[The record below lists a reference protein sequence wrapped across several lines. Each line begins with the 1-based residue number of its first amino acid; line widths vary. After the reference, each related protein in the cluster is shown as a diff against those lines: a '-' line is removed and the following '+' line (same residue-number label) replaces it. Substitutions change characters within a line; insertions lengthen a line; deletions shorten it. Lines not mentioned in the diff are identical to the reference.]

1 LPGALTLLYNCPLFV
16 SCSFRISNKLWQQP
30 EQTLTATYN
39 CYVYS
44 RGPNVLVVTTNGGSG
59 SDNTCSVQLPES
71 STLLDNGVSAVHDLL
86 AMQTVSHSSSSVATL
101 LSSAMQKAF

>member
-1 LPGALTLLYNCPLFV
+1 MCRPLLV
-16 SCSFRISNKLWQQP
+16 SRSFRTSHKLWQQP
-30 EQTLTATYN
+30 EVTLAATYN

-59 SDNTCSVQLPES
+59 SDNTCSVQLPDS

-86 AMQTVSHSSSSVATL
+86 AMQTVSAALAT
-101 LSSAMQKAF
+101 AAAK